1 MSSNTKIVCEC
12 GCEMLKKSYN
22 RHLLTNKHNELMKLK
37 NNNND
42 ENNTLDNYF
51 KDNHQ
56 DNKPIIAEPVNNP
69 ITAEKVNLI
78 ENEDIIKE
86 PIIVIPKKFTKSDY
100 IDMLLYH
107 LNKDNHDPNKRV
119 TLTNLSKAKIDK
131 IKEAVIKYG
140 ITDEKQTYYDMMKT
154 KLIKKEEEER
164 EIEELERKM
173 DEKLRLRE
181 IQDLK
186 DKEDYDNLPEYVK
199 RFCEKKLEYE
209 KYIDELKYQLNTI
222 KAKNEYMNAL
232 KNEGVHCN
240 DTKYDVINFCGVNI
254 NFAGG
259 LKKVF
264 YHKIYCNN
272 CVKEIIEEY
281 KKYNEMGLEYI

>member
-56 DNKPIIAEPVNNP
+56 DNKPIIAEPVNTL

-78 ENEDIIKE
+78 EKPLQNE
-86 PIIVIPKKFTKSDY
+86 PIIIIPKKFTKSDY

-107 LNKDNHDPNKRV
+107 LNKDNNDPNKRV
-119 TLTNLSKAKIDK
+119 TLTNLKKAKIDQ
-131 IKEAVIKYG
+131 IKKSMIKYG
-140 ITDEKQTYYDMMKT
+140 ITDEKQTYYDMIKNN
-154 KLIKKEEEER
+154 LIEEEKEKR
-164 EIEELERKM
+164 EIEELERIM
-173 DEKLRLRE
+173 DEQKHLRYIKE
-181 IQDLK
+181 LK
-186 DKEDYDNLPEYVK
+186 IEEAYNNLPEYIK
-199 RFCEKKLEYE
+199 RLCQKKLEYE
-209 KYIDELKYQLNTI
+209 KYTNEIKYQLNTI
-222 KAKNEYMNAL
+222 KYKNELMKAL
-232 KNEGVHCN
+232 KKDGVN
-240 DTKYDVINFCGVNI
+240 WDDMSIDVINLNGVNI
-254 NFAGG
+254 NICG
-259 LKKVF
+259 LKEIF
-264 YHKIYCNN
+264 HHKIYLNN

-281 KKYNEMGLEYI
+281 QKYNEMGLEYI

>member
-264 YHKIYCNN
+264 YHKIYCNK

-281 KKYNEMGLEYI
+281 KKCNEMGLEYV

>member
-1 MSSNTKIVCEC
+1 
-12 GCEMLKKSYN
+12 
-22 RHLLTNKHNELMKLK
+22 
-37 NNNND
+37 
-42 ENNTLDNYF
+42 
-51 KDNHQ
+51 
-56 DNKPIIAEPVNNP
+56 
-69 ITAEKVNLI
+69 
-78 ENEDIIKE
+78 
-86 PIIVIPKKFTKSDY
+86 
-100 IDMLLYH
+100 
-107 LNKDNHDPNKRV
+107 
-119 TLTNLSKAKIDK
+119 
-131 IKEAVIKYG
+131 
-140 ITDEKQTYYDMMKT
+140 
-154 KLIKKEEEER
+154 
-164 EIEELERKM
+164 M

-281 KKYNEMGLEYI
+281 KKYNEMGLEYV